1 MFPPSLAQL
10 RSPNRASRLS
20 LTLDALKFVRA
31 WLLHLY
37 ANQVKQRLHRPG
49 LAWPGLAFGRATNH
63 TLYVPLVTLKPIYGL
78 GFFHSL

>member
-20 LTLDALKFVRA
+20 LALDALKFVRA

-37 ANQVKQRLHRPG
+37 ANQVKQRLHR
-49 LAWPGLAFGRATNH
+49 PGLAFGRATNH